1 MNATSFNLH
10 QTRNKL
16 ADVLENFES
25 LLNDLLVESENL
37 TGDYAIKI
45 FQQRFAIL
53 SAMVD
58 AMVEY
63 DRCVIQYIQFH
74 PDSHNVKYYKD
85 KLEVAKKY
93 IQANGLD
100 WSTVT
105 WGKISDY

>member
-16 ADVLENFES
+16 ADTLDEFQN
-25 LLNDLLVESENL
+25 LLNDLLIESQNL
-37 TGDYAIKI
+37 SGDYAIKI
-45 FQQRFAIL
+45 FNQRFAIL

-58 AMVEY
+58 ATVEY
-63 DRCVIQYIQFH
+63 DRCVIQYMEFH
-74 PDSHNVKYYKD
+74 PDSQNVQYYKD
-85 KLEVAKKY
+85 RLEVAKKY

-105 WGKISDY
+105 WGKLADY